1 MRNKRFLVPLS
12 VIQKYRIEETNGV
25 RRVTRNDPK
34 SKQRKN
40 VILTGGSGGLG
51 RAIAASLTTEGY
63 SVFNLDVRPPV
74 ALLSGEFFCETDLT
88 KDDQLDS
95 SLAEWKNRLASED
108 EVPYALIHCA
118 GYGGPYHDLTKV
130 SPEEWD
136 RIFSINI
143 RSAFRITKV
152 LLPIFK
158 NLQIGRLLFIAS
170 SLSLIGSAN
179 SVAYS
184 SSKHALIGFAKSL
197 ADEWGGFGI
206 TANAISP
213 GYMETSMGIQEDQVS
228 DHRRKILEMTPSKK
242 IASPSEVARV
252 VSFLLSEES
261 SYINGANWAVDGGIT
276 AV

>member
-1 MRNKRFLVPLS
+1 MPLS
-12 VIQKYRIEETNGV
+12 VIQKYGIEETNGV

-88 KDDQLDS
+88 KDERLDS
-95 SLAEWKNRLASED
+95 SLAEWKNRIASED

-158 NLQIGRLLFIAS
+158 NLQLGRLLFIAS